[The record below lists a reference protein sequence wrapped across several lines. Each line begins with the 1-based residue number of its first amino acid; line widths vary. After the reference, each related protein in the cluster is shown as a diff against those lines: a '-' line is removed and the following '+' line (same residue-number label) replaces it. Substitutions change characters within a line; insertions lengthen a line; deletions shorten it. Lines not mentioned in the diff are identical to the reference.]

1 MTTQTI
7 GIILNGATGRI
18 GSTQHLANAL
28 VPISN
33 EGGIALGDDRLV
45 PRLLLAGR
53 DGDRLAA
60 VARTHNITEW
70 TTDLDTA
77 LADPA
82 WEIFFDAAATQQR
95 VGVLAK
101 AIAAGKHVYSEK
113 PVAPTAAQGLA
124 LLRDADAR
132 GRKHGA
138 VEDKVYLPGLQKLAA
153 LTQRGELGRILGF
166 RLEFGWWVFDG
177 NERPSQRPSW
187 NYRAGGGGLILDMY
201 PHWRYVIET
210 IIGRIVRVASAE
222 WTATPERIDER
233 GARYPVDVEDI
244 ATTMVELESGAFGT
258 ILSSWATRVRRDD
271 LLTLQVDGTKGSAV
285 AGLHRCHV
293 QSAAQTPA
301 IAHFSVM
308 KDIAADYR
316 SEWVDAPALAA
327 YRNPYRVGWEQF
339 LRHVAE
345 RRAAGVRFRGRH
357 SRRGVRRGLPS
368 QHGGADL
375 DCVSA
380 AGEGAVNET
389 KSRTALVTG
398 ASTGLGRATALA
410 LGARRLRPRPRRSRR
425 QLAGRRGGSRR
436 KAARSFPSCSIFAP
450 RTASRRPS
458 PRPPTRSARSI
469 CSSTMPAAR
478 CRSRPPT

>member
-7 GIILNGATGRI
+7 GIIVNGATGRI

-28 VPISN
+28 VPIIN
-33 EGGIALGDDRLV
+33 EGGLALGDGRLM

-53 DGDRLAA
+53 DSDRLAA

-77 LADPA
+77 LSDPA

-101 AIAAGKHVYSEK
+101 ALAAGKHVYSEK
-113 PVAPTAAQGLA
+113 PVAPTAAQGRA

-153 LTQRGELGRILGF
+153 LTRRGELGRILGF

-177 NERPSQRPSW
+177 NDRPAQRPSW

-222 WTATPERIDER
+222 WIATPERIDEQ
-233 GARYPVDVEDI
+233 GVRYPVAVEDS
-244 ATTMVELESGAFGT
+244 ATTMVELEGGAFGT

-285 AGLHRCHV
+285 AGLHRCQV

-308 KDIAADYR
+308 KDIDADYR

-339 LRHVAE
+339 LRHVVEDAPLASDFAAGIRDVAFAEACHRSMAE
-345 RRAAGVRFRGRH
+345 RTWIA
-357 SRRGVRRGLPS
+357 
-368 QHGGADL
+368 
-375 DCVSA
+375 
-380 AGEGAVNET
+380 
-389 KSRTALVTG
+389 
-398 ASTGLGRATALA
+398 
-410 LGARRLRPRPRRSRR
+410 
-425 QLAGRRGGSRR
+425 
-436 KAARSFPSCSIFAP
+436 FP
-450 RTASRRPS
+450 
-458 PRPPTRSARSI
+458 PPG
-469 CSSTMPAAR
+469 MVP
-478 CRSRPPT
+478 